1 MALLYFPHH
10 RVEISFLVRRQPQ
23 TQILSG
29 SYIGNWIGRH
39 SCLTLI
45 NSPIPSAQASTP
57 QLWSFLNQPSQQ
69 PDKRRQD
76 SIIHLFHSLRKF
88 LQPGQFLSTLVI
100 VAPHFTPLSTLGGSV
115 IVSRLAKYPK
125 LLSTSV
131 GKVSTLH
138 FGWESRLWCHSPIAL
153 SLIWVSQ
160 IDKFHV
166 HNLLCVYSGFL
177 WYTKGTIPIHLR
189 QQPAKSSFLLHVS
202 WFNYLEGIKT
212 ILRNPSLKGEGG
224 SPQIHKLVLY

>member
-1 MALLYFPHH
+1 MALLYFPHQ

-88 LQPGQFLSTLVI
+88 LQSGQFLSTLVI
-100 VAPHFTPLSTLGGSV
+100 EAPHVTPLHLMGRWYLRGLQNIQNYCQQVLGRCQHFISDGNQDCGV
-115 IVSRLAKYPK
+115 I
-125 LLSTSV
+125 
-131 GKVSTLH
+131 H
-138 FGWESRLWCHSPIAL
+138 
-153 SLIWVSQ
+153 Q
-160 IDKFHV
+160 
-166 HNLLCVYSGFL
+166 
-177 WYTKGTIPIHLR
+177 
-189 QQPAKSSFLLHVS
+189 
-202 WFNYLEGIKT
+202 
-212 ILRNPSLKGEGG
+212 
-224 SPQIHKLVLY
+224 